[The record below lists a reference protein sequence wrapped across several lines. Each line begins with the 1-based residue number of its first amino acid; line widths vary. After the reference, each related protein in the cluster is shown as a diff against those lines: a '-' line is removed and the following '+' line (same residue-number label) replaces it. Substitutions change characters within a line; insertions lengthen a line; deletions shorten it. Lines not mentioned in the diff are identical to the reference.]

1 MFSRGMSSVLGA
13 DVATGAAASTSSHV
27 ALTSMRLFTLRRETS
42 VRRMATTGRV
52 ADCARTKRPCRWSDG
67 LGRQKRGRYSVHCSD
82 CWRIMQAQHEL
93 RRSVVFLCIA
103 FAAPTAQCV
112 GATSR
117 RGCCA
122 PPALL
127 LQCLAAWIA
136 RTLWPRRRHEL
147 ATRRSRAVR
156 GSARRTCTVSRPSY
170 ASERLAAR
178 RWVSKRSSVA
188 VLLMDD
194 AMGSRVHSRALDP
207 ARRRSALTRS
217 QTHFLPS
224 CRIDLRAPLSRERLS
239 RLALS
244 HKRVLGSTP
253 ATRVQ
258 IAQKMPHDVV
268 LPARYRRAYHFAG
281 GCIIEGFPRSRCSY
295 NIAHAFDTC
304 V

>member
-1 MFSRGMSSVLGA
+1 
-13 DVATGAAASTSSHV
+13 
-27 ALTSMRLFTLRRETS
+27 
-42 VRRMATTGRV
+42 
-52 ADCARTKRPCRWSDG
+52 
-67 LGRQKRGRYSVHCSD
+67 
-82 CWRIMQAQHEL
+82 MQVQHEL
-93 RRSVVFLCIA
+93 RRSVAFRFVV
-103 FAAPTAQCV
+103 FAAPTVQCV
-112 GATSR
+112 SAQH
-117 RGCCA
+117 RGG
-122 PPALL
+122 
-127 LQCLAAWIA
+127 
-136 RTLWPRRRHEL
+136 
-147 ATRRSRAVR
+147 
-156 GSARRTCTVSRPSY
+156 GSARLPHFCCNVSPLGSHARCGRGAATSWPLDAHAPFAGPRDAPVLPLDRAMRRSVSDARHWVSR
-170 ASERLAAR
+170 
-178 RWVSKRSSVA
+178 RSSVA